1 MTPTLEL
8 LKEMAR
14 LTALSGRVSDVQ
26 LKNLQFFP
34 LVFFEGVTEVK
45 IEYDLMPQ
53 KSIED
58 EPTKCN
64 SLVTYRLALDESKN
78 SNLDERFLALEK
90 SVRTLFW
97 SDTII
102 EIYFNKKIVYK
113 SARS

>member
-1 MTPTLEL
+1 MISTLEL

-34 LVFFEGVTEVK
+34 LVFFEGITEVK

-53 KSIED
+53 KSIDD
-58 EPTKCN
+58 EPTKSN
-64 SLVTYRLALDESKN
+64 SLISYHLTLDELKN
-78 SNLDERFLALEK
+78 SNLEERFLALEK

-97 SDTII
+97 SDTVL

-113 SARS
+113 STRS